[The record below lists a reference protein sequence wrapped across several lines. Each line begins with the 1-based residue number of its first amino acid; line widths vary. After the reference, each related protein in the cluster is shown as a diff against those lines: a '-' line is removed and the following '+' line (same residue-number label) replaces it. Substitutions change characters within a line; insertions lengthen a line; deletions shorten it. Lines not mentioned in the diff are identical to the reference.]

1 MDEANLSESIFGSG
15 GSPTPRG
22 PADPAQAR
30 RPEEVS
36 AEEPVREPLPAPAA
50 PLTRR
55 VIREREEAF
64 AQDEDAVPE
73 DAHLHHP
80 AFSDQDP
87 HLERSKVRARRGCL
101 AILLVLALLLAGA
114 FFAVKN
120 LGGSLFSSSSSS
132 QESTDYTGNGSG
144 SVQIVV
150 RKGDS
155 GAAIGETLEKA
166 GVVKSAGTFAV
177 VAGSTPG
184 FTSIQ
189 PGTYTMRKQMSSA
202 AAASLMLEPGTR
214 DAGAIVR
221 EGLWNSE
228 IFALLSKETGVPV
241 AQYQKVTGAQVGLP
255 ADAKGNLTGWLFPS
269 TYQFAPG
276 TTAVQQLK
284 TMVDLTKTNLKSVG
298 IDPDNAQRTLI
309 IASLVQGEADPAKY
323 GGKVA
328 RVIDNRLNPAVDKG
342 QTNGLLGLDSTVS
355 FAEGKRSL
363 TNAAAARESTSP
375 YNTYRVPGLPPGPIG
390 NPGLVAIKAAQ
401 NPTPGPWLY
410 FVTVNTTT
418 GETLFS
424 TTLEQFNADTEKFRQ
439 FCADNPGKC

>member
-15 GSPTPRG
+15 GSPAPRG
-22 PADPAQAR
+22 PVDPAQAR
-30 RPEEVS
+30 RPEEVP
-36 AEEPVREPLPAPAA
+36 ADQPVREQLPAPAT

-55 VIREREEAF
+55 VLREREAAM
-64 AQDEDAVPE
+64 AQHDADGIPD
-73 DAHLHHP
+73 DAHLDHP
-80 AFSDQDP
+80 AFVDDAQ
-87 HLERSKVRARRGCL
+87 HERSRIRARRGCL
-101 AILLVLALLLAGA
+101 AMLLVVLLLLVGA

-120 LGGSLFSSSSSS
+120 FGGSLFGGGSSS
-132 QESTDYTGNGSG
+132 QASSDYTGNGTG

-150 RKGDS
+150 RKGDT
-155 GAAIGETLEKA
+155 GAAIGETLQKA
-166 GVVKSAGTFAV
+166 GVVKSANTFAA

-202 AAASLMLEPGTR
+202 AAAALMLEPGTR

-241 AQYQKVTGAQVGLP
+241 AEYQKVTGAQVGLP
-255 ADAKGNLTGWLFPS
+255 ASAKGNLTGWLFPS
-269 TYQFAPG
+269 TYNFEPG
-276 TTAVQQLK
+276 TTAAQQLK
-284 TMVDLTKTNLKSVG
+284 TMVDLTKSSLKSVG
-298 IDPDNAQRTLI
+298 IDPENAERTLI
-309 IASLVQGEADPAKY
+309 VASLVQAEADPATY

-328 RVIDNRLNPAVDKG
+328 RVIGNRLDPAIDKG
-342 QTNGLLGLDSTVS
+342 QTHGLLGLDSTVS

-390 NPGLVAIKAAQ
+390 NPGLGAIKAAQ
-401 NPTPGPWLY
+401 SPTPGPWLY
-410 FVTVNTTT
+410 FVTVNPET

-424 TTLEQFNADTEKFRQ
+424 TTLAQFNADTAKFRQ
-439 FCADNPGKC
+439 FCTANPGKC

>member
-15 GSPTPRG
+15 GSPAPRG

-30 RPEEVS
+30 RPEEVP
-36 AEEPVREPLPAPAA
+36 ADEPVREQLPAPAT

-55 VIREREEAF
+55 VLREREAALAQEA
-64 AQDEDAVPE
+64 DDVPA

-80 AFSDQDP
+80 AYAQEDP
-87 HLERSKVRARRGCL
+87 HHERSKVRARRGCL
-101 AILLVLALLLAGA
+101 AILLAVVVLLVGA
-114 FFAVKN
+114 FFVIKSV
-120 LGGSLFSSSSSS
+120 GGGLFGGDSAS
-132 QESTDYTGNGSG
+132 QESSDYTGNGTG

-150 RKGDS
+150 RKGDT
-155 GAAIGETLEKA
+155 GAAIGEALQKA
-166 GVVKSAGTFAV
+166 GVVKSASTFAT

-241 AQYQKVTGAQVGLP
+241 AQYEKVTGAQVGLP
-255 ADAKGNLTGWLFPS
+255 ASAKGNLTGWLFPS
-269 TYQFAPG
+269 TYNFEPDTSA
-276 TTAVQQLK
+276 AQQLK

-298 IDPDNAQRTLI
+298 IDPENAERTLI
-309 IASLVQGEADPAKY
+309 VASLVQGEADPATY
-323 GGKVA
+323 GAKVA
-328 RVIDNRLNPAVDKG
+328 RVIDNRLDPAVDKG
-342 QTNGLLGLDSTVS
+342 QTHGLLGLDSTVS

-363 TNAAAARESTSP
+363 TNATAARESTSP

-390 NPGLVAIKAAQ
+390 NPGLGAIKAAQ
-401 NPTPGPWLY
+401 HPTPGPWLY
-410 FVTVNTTT
+410 FVTVNTDT

-424 TTLEQFNADTEKFRQ
+424 TTLEQFNADTAKFRQ
-439 FCADNPGKC
+439 FCSDNPGKC